1 MCVRGVDVD
10 VSMCARA
17 GTCVYVYV
25 FYLVWTTK
33 TIKHH
38 EKQVANITPYN
49 PRIIISQSK
58 NNFLVVITSHF
69 NPMTSTFL
77 SK

>member
-38 EKQVANITPYN
+38 EKQVANITPVSSFHN
-49 PRIIISQSK
+49 LKPIAW
-58 NNFLVVITSHF
+58 
-69 NPMTSTFL
+69 
-77 SK
+77 